1 MLKQKRTKFSRMR
14 GSMTHGG
21 GHKKKRRGAGHRG
34 GVGNAGSGARGDSK
48 KPSFLVKY
56 GNTYFGKSGFHSV
69 GRSEN
74 KIISL
79 RDIEE
84 NFDLMVEAGLIVK
97 EGKEFVFD
105 ATLNGIDKVLGKT
118 EFTKKV
124 KVIVEQISANAKQR
138 IIDAG
143 GSVESEDEFES
154 DESESKE

>member
-34 GVGNAGSGARGDSK
+34 GVGNAGTGARGDSK
-48 KPSFLVKY
+48 KPSILTTY
-56 GNTYFGKSGFHSV
+56 GSSYFGKSGFHSV

-84 NFDLMVEAGLIVK
+84 NFDTMVEAGIIVK
-97 EGKEFVFD
+97 QGNEFVFD
-105 ATLNGIDKVLGKT
+105 ATSNGIDKVLGKT
-118 EFTKKV
+118 EFTKKI
-124 KVIVEQISANAKQR
+124 KVIVEQISENAKQR

-143 GSVESEDEFES
+143 GLVETEDEDEFEESS
-154 DESESKE
+154 DKE